1 MFFVVE
7 NCHYLPSSGPFLA
20 PIQNPEIATNRFNKV
35 ALKSL
40 KDINS
45 VNISKRYLVILSNSI
60 VHKSNKGGETQNKCN
75 HETKKCPNNEP
86 TTSNKKA
93 KTNTHREKAKMK
105 RQTEYKEIYS
115 DKGKTRG
122 QKEVEQ
128 MKGTREMSNEE
139 RKQSKK
145 KQKKEERQ
153 DDTHRNIT

>member
-1 MFFVVE
+1 ME
-7 NCHYLPSSGPFLA
+7 ELSDYLPIG
-20 PIQNPEIATNRFNKV
+20 
-35 ALKSL
+35 LKKWLSYH
-40 KDINS
+40 S
-45 VNISKRYLVILSNSI
+45 VH
-60 VHKSNKGGETQNKCN
+60 HK
-75 HETKKCPNNEP
+75 EP

-93 KTNTHREKAKMK
+93 KTKTHGEKTKMK